1 MNISSENILKIIYK
15 SILNNSIPLIRKEM
29 KESRILIITA
39 HRIVSAEQL
48 ILQCMHFWI
57 YIVHVQGVT
66 QKYFGHGVYAIFTDS
81 IFT

>member
-1 MNISSENILKIIYK
+1 
-15 SILNNSIPLIRKEM
+15 M

-39 HRIVSAEQL
+39 HRFVSAEQL